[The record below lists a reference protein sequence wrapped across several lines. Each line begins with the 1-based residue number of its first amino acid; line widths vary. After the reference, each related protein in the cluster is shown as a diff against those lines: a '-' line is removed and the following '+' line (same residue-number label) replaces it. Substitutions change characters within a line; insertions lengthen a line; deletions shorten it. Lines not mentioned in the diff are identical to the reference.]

1 MELLWVQPRR
11 EKEGWRERQSGGGG
25 GQSEDGVKRTGREG
39 EEGRRRKIKD
49 KEAQRA
55 PSGCLRVSE
64 RQKNATWNKVVR
76 KLKTEHESI

>member
-1 MELLWVQPRR
+1 MELLWVQLRR

-25 GQSEDGVKRTGREG
+25 GQSEGREG

-49 KEAQRA
+49 KEARRT

-76 KLKTEHESI
+76 KLKTEHELI

>member
-39 EEGRRRKIKD
+39 EEGGGR
-49 KEAQRA
+49 
-55 PSGCLRVSE
+55 
-64 RQKNATWNKVVR
+64 
-76 KLKTEHESI
+76 

>member
-11 EKEGWRERQSGGGG
+11 EKEGWRER
-25 GQSEDGVKRTGREG
+25 QSEDGVKRTGREG

-49 KEAQRA
+49 KEARRA